1 MRRALEQYNG
11 ERLDVIA
18 YLSFAG
24 TRRGSAG
31 EKIPVVLV
39 KNIVHAKTGEPL
51 ADHAWIQPKHFKGWQ
66 HVSGNIFFKARIRQY
81 RKGKSRNIVD
91 YGLHNPSSPKQLNSW
106 GNNNG

>member
-1 MRRALEQYNG
+1 MRRVLEQYNG

-39 KNIVHAKTGEPL
+39 RNIILAKTGEPL
-51 ADHAWIQPKHFKGWQ
+51 ADHAWIQPKHFRGWQ
-66 HVSGNIFFKARIRQY
+66 QINGNVYFKARVRQY
-81 RKGKSRNIVD
+81 RKGRNKNIID
-91 YGLHNPSSPKQLNSW
+91 YEFYKPSQPKALNNW
-106 GNNNG
+106 GQ